1 MARPSLRSFVE
12 SRSYSTHDS
21 CTVGKRRLHNSAAVT
36 DSPITHGR
44 RRLRAVVVGS
54 GPSGFYTAKYLTSS
68 VNKRIAADRETA
80 TSSSSSSTSSSSWP
94 FSGIDIDIL
103 ERLPTPYGL
112 VRYGVAPD
120 HPEVKNVE
128 NDFAAVPGNTHSR
141 AHGGGTVSYFGNV
154 DVGRHVSLS
163 TLSALYDVVVLAYGC
178 QSDRGLTIPGL
189 DLRGVLTARQFV
201 NWYNGHPEFGY
212 VADIVREALWDRD
225 GNNAGDVDDADNG
238 AISKAKAVVI
248 GNGNVALDCARI
260 LAKGRRGLK
269 DTDVPSS
276 VLDVLGDGVE
286 KVVVVGRRGHVQ
298 GAFTIKELRELTK
311 LQKEGYDVSFRV
323 RQEELD
329 MGMTEA
335 SLQELQL
342 ASGRPKMRI
351 DALLREAAATTEEEG
366 EGDHEAPTK
375 TIELRLLMNPIR
387 IESNNNRNNP
397 RVHHVIFER
406 TQLQG
411 EPGKQLSVGTGQYE
425 KISADLV
432 ILSVGYKGSPL
443 EGMNENMF
451 DSQRGIVVN
460 NQGKVCGDNNLFVV
474 GWIKRSPTGI
484 IGSNIMDAKE
494 TVASI
499 MKYIDS
505 NPQNLLA
512 LHEDSDDDLSKGSRG
527 LIRHLEANNVKYV
540 TWDQF
545 LQIDQAERDRDR
557 LRNDVQ
563 PREKFLSVDEMLACL
578 QSTC

>member
-1 MARPSLRSFVE
+1 M
-12 SRSYSTHDS
+12 
-21 CTVGKRRLHNSAAVT
+21 
-36 DSPITHGR
+36 
-44 RRLRAVVVGS
+44 
-54 GPSGFYTAKYLTSS
+54 SS
-68 VNKRIAADRETA
+68 RIAADKEAA
-80 TSSSSSSTSSSSWP
+80 TSFSSSSSSSSWP
-94 FSGIDIDIL
+94 FSGVDIDIL
-103 ERLPTPYGL
+103 ER
-112 VRYGVAPD
+112 
-120 HPEVKNVE
+120 
-128 NDFAAVPGNTHSR
+128 
-141 AHGGGTVSYFGNV
+141 
-154 DVGRHVSLS
+154 
-163 TLSALYDVVVLAYGC
+163 
-178 QSDRGLTIPGL
+178 
-189 DLRGVLTARQFV
+189 
-201 NWYNGHPEFGY
+201 
-212 VADIVREALWDRD
+212 
-225 GNNAGDVDDADNG
+225 NNAAGVDDVDNG

-329 MGMTEA
+329 MGMTQA

-351 DALLREAAATTEEEG
+351 DALLREAAAAAEEEEV
-366 EGDHEAPTK
+366 EGDAEAPKK
-375 TIELRLLMNPIR
+375 TIELRLLMNPTR
-387 IESNNNRNNP
+387 IESINNSNNP

-406 TQLQG
+406 TQLKG
-411 EPGKQLSVGTGQYE
+411 EPGKQLSVGTGTYE
-425 KISADLV
+425 EISADLV

-512 LHEDSDDDLSKGSRG
+512 LNEDSDDDLSKGRRG
-527 LIRHLEANNVKYV
+527 LIQHLEAKNVKYV

-557 LRNDVQ
+557 LRSDVQ

-578 QSTC
+578 QST

>member
-1 MARPSLRSFVE
+1 MFLARVRVVSSEIVNSPREKFTPHFVHIICPSPAWAQLQKSLPIQQRESGRNRSEQFH
-12 SRSYSTHDS
+12 SPPPSSTLLAHFCWKRSHDELLPS
-21 CTVGKRRLHNSAAVT
+21 SLCIPSHDEPHRDLHQNKRLHRFPGQWHHNESNSSKAAVAQILRRVT
-36 DSPITHGR
+36 ILFDTRLMHRRQTTFASSCLHHG
-44 RRLRAVVVGS
+44 LPHFRAVVVGS
-54 GPSGFYTAKYLTSS
+54 GPSGFYTAKYLMSS
-68 VNKRIAADRETA
+68 VNKRIAADKEAA
-80 TSSSSSSTSSSSWP
+80 TSFSSSSSSSSWP
-94 FSGIDIDIL
+94 FSGVDIDIL
-103 ERLPTPYGL
+103 ER
-112 VRYGVAPD
+112 
-120 HPEVKNVE
+120 
-128 NDFAAVPGNTHSR
+128 
-141 AHGGGTVSYFGNV
+141 
-154 DVGRHVSLS
+154 
-163 TLSALYDVVVLAYGC
+163 
-178 QSDRGLTIPGL
+178 
-189 DLRGVLTARQFV
+189 
-201 NWYNGHPEFGY
+201 
-212 VADIVREALWDRD
+212 
-225 GNNAGDVDDADNG
+225 NNAAGVDDVDNG

-329 MGMTEA
+329 MGMTQA

-351 DALLREAAATTEEEG
+351 DALLREAAAAAEEE
-366 EGDHEAPTK
+366 EAPKK
-375 TIELRLLMNPIR
+375 TIELRLLMNPTR
-387 IESNNNRNNP
+387 IESINNSNNP

-406 TQLQG
+406 TQLKG
-411 EPGKQLSVGTGQYE
+411 EPGKQLSVGTGTYE
-425 KISADLV
+425 EISADLV

-512 LHEDSDDDLSKGSRG
+512 LNEDSDDDLSKGRRG
-527 LIRHLEANNVKYV
+527 LIQHLEAKNVKYV

-557 LRNDVQ
+557 LRSDVQ

-578 QSTC
+578 QST